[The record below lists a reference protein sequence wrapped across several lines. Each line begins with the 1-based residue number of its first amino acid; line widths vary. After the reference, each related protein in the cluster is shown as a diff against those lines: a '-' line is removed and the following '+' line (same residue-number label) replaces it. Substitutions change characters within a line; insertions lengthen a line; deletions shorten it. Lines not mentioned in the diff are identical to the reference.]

1 MSLIAVYPGTFDP
14 ITNGHTDLVN
24 RGIKIFD
31 KVIIAVAENPTKN
44 TLFTISERVNFIEK
58 IFEGNMKI
66 EIFPLNRLLVE
77 FAKDHGATVILRGL
91 RAVSDFEYE
100 VQQASMNR
108 SMERN
113 IESVFMSPAEKYDFL
128 SSSIIKDI
136 AKHDG
141 DLSNFVDKE
150 VLKSLK
156 KKLRLLF
163 LTVTIK

>member
-24 RGIKIFD
+24 RGVKIFD

-58 IFEGNMKI
+58 IFEGNTNI
-66 EIFPLNRLLVE
+66 EIFPLNKLLVE

-100 VQQASMNR
+100 VQLASMNR
-108 SMERN
+108 SMEPN
-113 IESVFMSPAEKYDFL
+113 IESVFMSPAEKYGFL

-141 DLSNFVDKE
+141 DLSKFVDKE

-156 KKLRLLF
+156 KKLR
-163 LTVTIK
+163 

>member
-31 KVIIAVAENPTKN
+31 KIIIAVAENPTKN
-44 TLFTISERVNFIEK
+44 TLFTISERMNFIEK

-100 VQQASMNR
+100 VQLASMNR
-108 SMERN
+108 SMEPD
-113 IESVFMSPAEKYDFL
+113 IESVFMSPAEKYGFL

-156 KKLRLLF
+156 KKLR
-163 LTVTIK
+163 

>member
-31 KVIIAVAENPTKN
+31 KIIIAVAENPTKN

-58 IFEGNMKI
+58 IFEGNKKI
-66 EIFPLNRLLVE
+66 EIFPLNKLLVE

-100 VQQASMNR
+100 VQLASMNR
-108 SMERN
+108 SMEPN
-113 IESVFMSPAEKYDFL
+113 IESVFMSPAEKYGFL

-141 DLSNFVDKE
+141 DLSKFVDKE

-156 KKLRLLF
+156 KKLR
-163 LTVTIK
+163 

>member
-24 RGIKIFD
+24 RGVKIFD

-44 TLFTISERVNFIEK
+44 TLFTVSERVNFIEK
-58 IFEGNMKI
+58 IFEGNTKI

-77 FAKDHGATVILRGL
+77 FARDHGATVILRGL

-100 VQQASMNR
+100 VQLASMNR
-108 SMERN
+108 SMEPN
-113 IESVFMSPAEKYDFL
+113 IESVFMSPAEKYGFL

-141 DLSNFVDKE
+141 DLSKFVDKE

-156 KKLRLLF
+156 KKLR
-163 LTVTIK
+163 